1 MHASLAYLAPSKQPS
16 SILYLSFSWADCAPV
31 QDIPSVALSALR
43 KLVSLMPFAPVS
55 PAQPHSS
62 PEEGCS
68 FSCKFMPPALIQLG
82 ILQVQLRFVSSNSS
96 RSMATLDD
104 CAVSHA
110 DVTFST
116 LPSATLS
123 LGLSFPALFS
133 P

>member
-1 MHASLAYLAPSKQPS
+1 MLHWPTWLPANSPALFF
-16 SILYLSFSWADCAPV
+16 IFLSPGLIV
-31 QDIPSVALSALR
+31 LLQDIPSVALSALR

-82 ILQVQLRFVSSNSS
+82 ILQVQLCFVFSNSS

-104 CAVSHA
+104 CTVSHA